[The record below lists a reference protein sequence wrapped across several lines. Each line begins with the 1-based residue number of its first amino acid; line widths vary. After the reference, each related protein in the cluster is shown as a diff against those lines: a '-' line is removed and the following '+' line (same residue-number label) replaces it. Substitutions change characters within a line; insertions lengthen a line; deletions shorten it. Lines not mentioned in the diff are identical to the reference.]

1 MAKSKFIN
9 YLAHEGIEK
18 SVKGCVITP
27 KKGIINFFSIENSTT
42 HFTHFTG
49 NAKIKLILNNIMI
62 SKKFVNISFTNF
74 FCFLYF
80 QILAYL

>member
-27 KKGIINFFSIENSTT
+27 KKGIINFDIR
-42 HFTHFTG
+42 
-49 NAKIKLILNNIMI
+49 LIMI
-62 SKKFVNISFTNF
+62 SPCK
-74 FCFLYF
+74 
-80 QILAYL
+80 